1 MVDVWSLADCL
12 TLCAAGSFEVEELQ
26 QVTLNGCLTV
36 DAASMQALQI
46 FKVMFC
52 ADLQLQQPDIASQ
65 W

>member
-1 MVDVWSLADCL
+1 MAVAWVLPGCCLTAL

-46 FKVMFC
+46 FKVSPTP
-52 ADLQLQQPDIASQ
+52 AAA
-65 W
+65 